1 MRKISIAQPYFI
13 PYLAYFQ
20 LIFASDIFISY
31 DSVNYIKNGWINRN
45 LIQVQ
50 GDLKYLTIPL
60 SRQSSNCL
68 IKNTRVD
75 WSKNIHDKIIKT
87 LRMSYAKAPYKND
100 MLEIMS
106 LILADPL
113 DSIGDL
119 ALKSITIFCEYLS
132 IKTSIKTSSSLNL
145 PNKEDRTKNLLQ
157 IIHSQN
163 AGIYINPIGGIK
175 LYQKSDFY
183 DSGVALLLL
192 KGSITNS
199 KIDGCMNSSREDV
212 KTSLVNYSLI

>member
-119 ALKSITIFCEYLS
+119 ALKSITIFL
-132 IKTSIKTSSSLNL
+132 
-145 PNKEDRTKNLLQ
+145 RV
-157 IIHSQN
+157 
-163 AGIYINPIGGIK
+163 
-175 LYQKSDFY
+175 F
-183 DSGVALLLL
+183 
-192 KGSITNS
+192 
-199 KIDGCMNSSREDV
+199 
-212 KTSLVNYSLI
+212 VN